1 MEMAKIVHLALH
13 HLEQSTDSLA
23 ALLELPWKVP
33 SHVLGL
39 SSPRSR
45 RRLLETA
52 RLPDKSY
59 KGKAAH
65 VKQLLPMVPCLL
77 ELLDEDNQL
86 AMPLASFEALLKIH
100 LELSNLKRQE
110 AVSDTTR
117 LQQLQREHHGLC
129 LAAYG
134 EEIMKPKHHWR
145 HHAAKQIEAWGAY
158 IDTSAS
164 EAQHQVYKGVANK
177 NLDAH
182 VSSPSWS
189 KAVLDRMF
197 CSCFEQLQTLRQPCP
212 DMQRKGTEGHV
223 GPTDPSGPSERSNG
237 MVCAGSQATSSLNLF
252 QAWSRA
258 AV

>member
-1 MEMAKIVHLALH
+1 MVPTSRRQLPPSKWLFDFLHIYYTAGGCAAVEMAKIVHLAVH
-13 HLEQSTDSLA
+13 RLEQSTDSLA

-39 SSPRSR
+39 SSPRSK

-65 VKQLLPMVPCLL
+65 MKQLLPMVPCLL
-77 ELLDEDNQL
+77 ELLDEDSQL

-177 NLDAH
+177 NFDAYCGI
-182 VSSPSWS
+182 
-189 KAVLDRMF
+189 A
-197 CSCFEQLQTLRQPCP
+197 
-212 DMQRKGTEGHV
+212 
-223 GPTDPSGPSERSNG
+223 
-237 MVCAGSQATSSLNLF
+237 LNLCSYKLVASL
-252 QAWSRA
+252 QQVS
-258 AV
+258 